1 MGNVNIIV
9 NGVKTGE
16 QRTAGE
22 MHSPGVN
29 PVSAPKP
36 AASKVLVNGVPT
48 EEVPPV
54 VNPQT
59 GAINL
64 KHQQDEFPPIPGHLL
79 PKNQQTQSQDK
90 STSLFDDDTFSIAEN
105 YMQWMN
111 LKQNPSLDKM
121 FLASTPDALMH
132 LMTLHKYIGEVLDL
146 DKNMPAQVNHV
157 DDDSDEEDEAQTVEA
172 KETKLTKKVE
182 PVKKAPAKKS
192 GSIYS
197 KFKKNKEEGL

>member
-36 AASKVLVNGVPT
+36 AGSKVLVNGVPT

-64 KHQQDEFPPIPGHLL
+64 KYQDEFPPIPEHLL
-79 PKNQQTQSQDK
+79 PKSQQAQSQDK
-90 STSLFDDDTFSIAEN
+90 STSMFDDDTFSIAEN
-105 YMQWMN
+105 YMQWIN

-146 DKNMPAQVNHV
+146 DKNVQAQVNHA
-157 DDDSDEEDEAQTVEA
+157 DDDSDEDDDMSAKDFKDEK
-172 KETKLTKKVE
+172 KEKAA
-182 PVKKAPAKKS
+182 PVKKAPAKK
-192 GSIYS
+192 GSLYS
-197 KFKKNKEEGL
+197 KFKKNKEEDL

>member
-29 PVSAPKP
+29 PVSAPKTGG
-36 AASKVLVNGVPT
+36 SRVLVNGVPT
-48 EEVPPV
+48 EETPPV

-59 GAINL
+59 GEINL
-64 KHQQDEFPPIPGHLL
+64 KAQVVQDEFPPIPEHLL
-79 PKNQQTQSQDK
+79 PKSQQAQSQDK
-90 STSLFDDDTFSIAEN
+90 STSMFDDDTFSIAEN

-146 DKNMPAQVNHV
+146 DKNVQAQVNHA
-157 DDDSDEEDEAQTVEA
+157 DDDSDEDDDMSVKDFKDEK
-172 KETKLTKKVE
+172 KEKAA
-182 PVKKAPAKKS
+182 PVKKAPAKK
-192 GSIYS
+192 GSLYS
-197 KFKKNKEEGL
+197 KFKKKEGL

>member
-59 GAINL
+59 GEINL
-64 KHQQDEFPPIPGHLL
+64 KHQQDEFPPIPEHLL
-79 PKNQQTQSQDK
+79 PKSQQAQSQDK
-90 STSLFDDDTFSIAEN
+90 STSMFDDDTFSIAEN

-146 DKNMPAQVNHV
+146 DKNIQAQVNHA
-157 DDDSDEEDEAQTVEA
+157 DDDSDEDEDMSEKDFKSEK
-172 KETKLTKKVE
+172 KEKAA
-182 PVKKAPAKKS
+182 PVKKAPAKKG
-192 GSIYS
+192 GSLYS
-197 KFKKNKEEGL
+197 KFKKKEDL